1 MLCCTIALGM
11 WRCSGNRL
19 QVTDHNAA
27 NYRWPRSRIVRPGRY
42 ALGCL
47 TTPCQT
53 LPSKY
58 KRAPVMNVRTL
69 TIARRAGL
77 GFTLISL
84 LVALLGWFA
93 LVQMSTIR
101 QSEVAVETNWL
112 PSMRVVNDI
121 REIMLRIRT
130 ISLRMALDTDPASIP
145 TYRGQLDVRLGDLN
159 KKLDIL
165 KTFVD
170 TPEESSLTEQFL
182 VTMGQY
188 RSALDRSFVLATQG
202 DSAGLNKLLLI
213 DMKQIVDGS
222 GKQLNDLA
230 DFYVTKVDAEGK
242 SAEAQYSKSRDIVIA
257 FVLLAA
263 LCTIG
268 LALWLTRSIVRPL
281 QRAVNAAE
289 QVAQGDLTH
298 TIEVDGDDEVTRL
311 LRALAT
317 MQVNLRDAMR
327 HIGSSATQLAS
338 AATELNSVTEDS
350 YRGLHQQNAEIDQ
363 AATAINEMTSA
374 VEEVARNAVST
385 SDASSQSSTSAQ
397 AGQTRVI
404 ETVQSI
410 QTLTDN
416 VQSTSALV
424 QNLANQSQDIGKV
437 LDVIRSI
444 AEQTNLL
451 ALNAA
456 IEAARAGE
464 SGRGFAVVADEVRAL
479 AHRTQQSTL
488 EIDSMVS
495 AMRSGSAQ
503 ALDSMNISR
512 DRADSTLSLA
522 KGAGESLSEITASI
536 NQISERN
543 LVIASAAEEQA
554 QVSREVDRN
563 IVNIRDLS
571 MQSTQGA
578 NQISASSHEL
588 SRLAADLNQVVS
600 RFKV

>member
-1 MLCCTIALGM
+1 
-11 WRCSGNRL
+11 
-19 QVTDHNAA
+19 
-27 NYRWPRSRIVRPGRY
+27 
-42 ALGCL
+42 
-47 TTPCQT
+47 
-53 LPSKY
+53 
-58 KRAPVMNVRTL
+58 MNLRKL

-93 LVQMSTIR
+93 LVQMSAIR
-101 QSEVAVETNWL
+101 QSEIAVETNWL

-130 ISLRMALDTDPASIP
+130 ISLRMALDPDPKSIP
-145 TYRGQLDVRLGDLN
+145 TYRGQMDVRNQDLV
-159 KKLDIL
+159 KKLDVL
-165 KTFVD
+165 DKFVD
-170 TPEESSLTEQFL
+170 TPEEKVLADQFRTSLAEYQK
-182 VTMGQY
+182 
-188 RSALDRSFVLATQG
+188 ALERSFVLAGQNDT
-202 DSAGLNKLLLI
+202 AGLNKLLLV
-213 DMKQIVDGS
+213 DMKTIVDGS
-222 GKQLNDLA
+222 GKQLSDMSE
-230 DFYVTKVDAEGK
+230 FYNQKVDAEGK
-242 SAEAQYSKSRDIVIA
+242 AAEIQYDQSRNIVIG
-257 FVLLAA
+257 FVILAA
-263 LCTIG
+263 LGTIC
-268 LALWLTRSIVRPL
+268 LALLLTRSIVRPL
-281 QRAVNAAE
+281 EKAVSAAE
-289 QVAQGDLTH
+289 YVARGDLTH
-298 TIEVDGDDEVTRL
+298 DIVVDGSDEVTRL
-311 LRALAT
+311 LRALEQ
-317 MQVNLRDAMR
+317 MQGGLRTAMR
-327 HIGSSATQLAS
+327 NISSSATQLAS
-338 AATELNSVTEDS
+338 AATELNSITEDS
-350 YRGLHQQNAEIDQ
+350 YRGLNQQNAEIDQ

-385 SDASSQSSTSAQ
+385 SDASNHSSTSAK
-397 AGQTRVI
+397 AGQARVI

-416 VQSTSALV
+416 VQATSALV
-424 QNLANQSQDIGKV
+424 QNLADQSQDIGKV

-488 EIDSMVS
+488 EIDTMVS
-495 AMRSGSAQ
+495 AMRNGSSQ
-503 ALDSMNISR
+503 ALESMMTSR
-512 DRADSTLSLA
+512 DRAGSTLSLA
-522 KGAGESLSEITASI
+522 QDAGESLSEITSSI

-554 QVSREVDRN
+554 QVAREVDRN

-600 RFKV
+600 NFKV

>member
-1 MLCCTIALGM
+1 
-11 WRCSGNRL
+11 
-19 QVTDHNAA
+19 
-27 NYRWPRSRIVRPGRY
+27 
-42 ALGCL
+42 
-47 TTPCQT
+47 
-53 LPSKY
+53 
-58 KRAPVMNVRTL
+58 MNLRKL

-93 LVQMSTIR
+93 LAQMSTIR

-145 TYRGQLDVRLGDLN
+145 TYRGQLDVRLGDLD
-159 KKLDIL
+159 KKLSVL

-170 TPEESSLTEQFL
+170 TPEEKSLTDQFM

-188 RSALDRSFVLATQG
+188 RSALDRSFVLAGQSDG
-202 DSAGLNKLLLI
+202 VGLNKLLLV

-222 GKQLNDLA
+222 GKQLGDLA
-230 DFYVTKVDAEGK
+230 DFYLTKVDAEGK
-242 SAEAQYSKSRDIVIA
+242 SAEAQYDKSRDIVIV
-257 FVLLAA
+257 FVIIAA

-268 LALWLTRSIVRPL
+268 LALWLTRSIVGPL
-281 QRAVNAAE
+281 QRAVTAAE
-289 QVAQGDLTH
+289 QVANGDLTH
-298 TIEVDGDDEVTRL
+298 TIEVDGEDEVTRL
-311 LRALAT
+311 LRALAM
-317 MQVNLRDAMR
+317 MQVNLREAMR

-350 YRGLHQQNAEIDQ
+350 YRGLNQQNAEIDQ

-385 SDASSQSSTSAQ
+385 SDASNQSSTSAL

-416 VQSTSALV
+416 VQATSMLV
-424 QNLANQSQDIGKV
+424 QSLANQSQDIGKV

-479 AHRTQQSTL
+479 AHRTQQSTP

-503 ALDSMNISR
+503 ALDSMNTSR
-512 DRADSTLSLA
+512 DRADSTLALA
-522 KGAGESLSEITASI
+522 KGAGESLSEITSSI

-588 SRLAADLNQVVS
+588 SRLAADLSQVVS